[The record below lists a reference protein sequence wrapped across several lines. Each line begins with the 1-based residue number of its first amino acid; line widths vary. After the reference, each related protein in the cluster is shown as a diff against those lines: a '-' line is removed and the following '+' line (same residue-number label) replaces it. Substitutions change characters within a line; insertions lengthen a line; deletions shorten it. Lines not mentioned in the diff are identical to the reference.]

1 LVDSLELS
9 SIISDKYNYF
19 YFDKPFTIFIK
30 EYNKDLPY
38 FAAQVSDVKLF
49 Q

>member
-1 LVDSLELS
+1 LS
-9 SIISDKYNYF
+9 NIVWEKYHYL

-38 FAAQVSDVKLF
+38 FAAQISDIKLF
-49 Q
+49 QK